1 MDEQPQLFDMM
12 AIFAMAALASREDYI
27 DAPDDCIATD
37 AFTLAYAMMQERQK
51 YVLPSCNQRVNKPKV
66 KKTSTSE

>member
-1 MDEQPQLFDMM
+1 MNEEPQLFDMM
-12 AIFAMAALASREDYI
+12 AVFAMAALVGREDYI

-51 YVLPSCNQRVNKPKV
+51 YVLPLCNQRVNKPKV
-66 KKTSTSE
+66 KKSSTSE